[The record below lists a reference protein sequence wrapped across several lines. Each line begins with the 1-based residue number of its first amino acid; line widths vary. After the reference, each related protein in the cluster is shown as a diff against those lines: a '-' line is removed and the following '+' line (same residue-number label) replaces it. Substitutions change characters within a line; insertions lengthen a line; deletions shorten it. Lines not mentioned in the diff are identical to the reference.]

1 MGGVT
6 YELRNCLYSVNR
18 IKYLVFYSGIIQA
31 DEQMT
36 ARYQLKVVTDFA
48 SAHTLRD
55 YPGACSRMHGHNW
68 KVELEVVATQLDNVG
83 MGVDFKIMKQAA
95 NEVGDELDH
104 RYLNDLEAFKEI
116 NPTAENIAAYM
127 YKEISARINS
137 DSIKVTALT
146 LWETERACVRYSE
159 ENK

>member
-1 MGGVT
+1 
-6 YELRNCLYSVNR
+6 
-18 IKYLVFYSGIIQA
+18 
-31 DEQMT
+31 MT

-68 KVELEVVATQLDNVG
+68 KVELEAVATRLNDVG
-83 MGVDFKIMKQAA
+83 MGVDFKVMKQAA
-95 NEVGDELDH
+95 REVGGRLDH
-104 RYLNDLEAFKEI
+104 QYLNELEPFKEI

-127 YKEISARINS
+127 YREISARINS
-137 DSIKVTALT
+137 DTIKVTALT

-159 ENK
+159 ESK

>member
-1 MGGVT
+1 M
-6 YELRNCLYSVNR
+6 
-18 IKYLVFYSGIIQA
+18 A
-31 DEQMT
+31 

-48 SAHTLRD
+48 SAHTLRN

-68 KVELEVVATQLDNVG
+68 KVELEAVATRLDDVG
-83 MGVDFKIMKQAA
+83 MGVDFKVMKQAA
-95 NEVGDELDH
+95 REVGSRLDH
-104 RYLNDLEAFKEI
+104 QYLNDLEPFKDI

-137 DSIKVTALT
+137 DTIKVTALT

-159 ENK
+159 EKV